1 MLNEFINS
9 VNDYIKELSSLSPE
23 DINEKERE
31 ATSINGLKLEDLP
44 MLVNEKIKIISSFSE
59 YVIELIPPSST
70 NTYRRLIDDY
80 NKIITIFISNPN
92 YEHYDEIKK
101 LTVALELILGI
112 DVSFYNILANMFYEG
127 KINSLYEYMRDNK
140 NISLFEINN
149 VINKNHGRRL

>member
-70 NTYRRLIDDY
+70 NTYRKLIDDY

-92 YEHYDEIKK
+92 YEHYDEIKN

-112 DVSFYNILANMFYEG
+112 DVSFYNILSNMLYEG

>member
-9 VNDYIKELSSLSPE
+9 VNDYIEELSSLSPE

-70 NTYRRLIDDY
+70 NTYRKLIDDY

-92 YEHYDEIKK
+92 YEHYDEIKN

-112 DVSFYNILANMFYEG
+112 DVSFYNILANMLYEG
-127 KINSLYEYMRDNK
+127 KINSLYEYMRNNK

-149 VINKNHGRRL
+149 VINNNYGRRL

>member
-92 YEHYDEIKK
+92 YEHYDEIKN